1 MCGICGVVNFQG
13 RPVEQDTIGRMV
25 AQLRHRGPDDEGVFV
40 DASVGIGH
48 TRLSILDLSSD
59 GHQPMIFDDVIIS
72 YNGEVYNFQEI
83 REDLVREGYK
93 FTSNSDTEVIL
104 KAYHKWGIDAIA
116 RFNGMFAFCLY
127 DKRKK
132 FLYLVRDRFGV
143 KPLYYKLSEAS
154 LVFASSIR
162 TLRQGDNGTYTLSKE
177 AIVQYLNLLYV
188 PAPLSVFREVMKVR
202 PGHYLAVD
210 LERGTSS
217 VEKYYEL
224 DISNQNGAEPISI
237 QQIDDLLQ
245 DAIGKRMISDV
256 PVGVFLSGGV
266 DSSIVCAI
274 AARQSKEKIN
284 TFSIGYDAKGKFFD
298 ETAYAESV
306 ATRYGTNH
314 TRLEVDF
321 DGLFEQFDEII
332 GWLDEPLADTSVFLN
347 YYIASLARKYVTV
360 ALSGVGGDE
369 LYGGYNRYQA
379 FLIGQYFLRLPGV
392 LQRATRGVVSRVNGS
407 RNGVIPNLMRAMKKT
422 VESVNEDPPTFYSSL
437 ISYTDSSIH
446 DLSIPPV
453 TTDLN
458 SLMKFDIEQYLP
470 DDILSLTDQMSMAV
484 ALEVR
489 EPLLDYRLVEQA
501 MRIPGRKKVS
511 LWKKKIVLK
520 TLAEKYLDK
529 SIIYRRK
536 QGFSAPIDGW
546 LRDLGIARFREMF
559 AASGIA
565 DYVDPGYTERILTG
579 FLEEGKEYSLQ
590 LYSLLVLAKW
600 LEKNR

>member
-1 MCGICGVVNFQG
+1 A
-13 RPVEQDTIGRMV
+13 R
-25 AQLRHRGPDDEGVFV
+25 
-40 DASVGIGH
+40 
-48 TRLSILDLSSD
+48 
-59 GHQPMIFDDVIIS
+59 
-72 YNGEVYNFQEI
+72 YN
-83 REDLVREGYK
+83 
-93 FTSNSDTEVIL
+93 
-104 KAYHKWGIDAIA
+104 
-116 RFNGMFAFCLY
+116 
-127 DKRKK
+127 
-132 FLYLVRDRFGV
+132 
-143 KPLYYKLSEAS
+143 
-154 LVFASSIR
+154 
-162 TLRQGDNGTYTLSKE
+162 
-177 AIVQYLNLLYV
+177 
-188 PAPLSVFREVMKVR
+188 
-202 PGHYLAVD
+202 
-210 LERGTSS
+210 
-217 VEKYYEL
+217 
-224 DISNQNGAEPISI
+224 
-237 QQIDDLLQ
+237 
-245 DAIGKRMISDV
+245 
-256 PVGVFLSGGV
+256 
-266 DSSIVCAI
+266 
-274 AARQSKEKIN
+274 
-284 TFSIGYDAKGKFFD
+284 
-298 ETAYAESV
+298 
-306 ATRYGTNH
+306 TNH

-407 RNGVIPNLMRAMKKT
+407 RNGVIANLMRAMKKT